1 MNHAA
6 RPLSLD
12 EIPRLHA
19 ANPNPTTRAMLWL
32 GLCTG
37 LRIGEIVALNVS
49 DVLAPNGR
57 LRDEISLPAGRISK
71 NGRGR
76 SIPVN
81 PLLYVALNAY
91 FLATGNLDQH
101 NALFCSNRAGHPRI
115 SRRQAMRIVTAAF
128 KRANLDGALPSHAL
142 RKTFA
147 NSIHQAMG
155 SDLAKTQL
163 ALGHTSPAST
173 IAYLASADQ
182 TVRYAVKNLYLDTI
196 LPDLPNF
203 LTSPCPE

>member
-12 EIPRLHA
+12 EIPRLHT

-37 LRIGEIVALNVS
+37 LRIGEIVALNVR
-49 DVLAPNGR
+49 DVLAPDGR

-91 FLATGNLDQH
+91 FLATGNLDQ
-101 NALFCSNRAGHPRI
+101 NAPLFRTNRANHPRI
-115 SRRQAMRIVTAAF
+115 SRRHATRIVTTAF

-147 NSIHQAMG
+147 NSIHQSMG
-155 SDLAKTQL
+155 FDLAKTQL

-182 TVRYAVKNLYLDTI
+182 TVRNAVKHLYLDTI
-196 LPDLPNF
+196 LPDLPDIPKPP
-203 LTSPCPE
+203 TTE